1 MQLNSTLAWL
11 VDEAARTPTAELFLA
26 GLGQRLIEDGEPLAG
41 GALTLASPH
50 PLIARRALLWRAGG
64 GEVIEALGFVA
75 GAMSAA
81 GSAGEFRRIRP
92 ALACRPWPRPGA

>member
-11 VDEAARTPTAELFLA
+11 VDEAARTPTPELFLA
-26 GLGQRLIEDGEPLAG
+26 GLGGRLIEDGEPLAG

-50 PLIARRALLWRAGG
+50 PLIARRALLWRAGS

-75 GAMSAA
+75 
-81 GSAGEFRRIRP
+81 
-92 ALACRPWPRPGA
+92 